1 MNDEARKNVI
11 CALLCCA
18 FNRNIHG
25 LPFRL
30 LFYDYSP
37 LFSPSADAFIR
48 GGRTFGQGAFRVLP
62 VNPSGSGIH

>member
-1 MNDEARKNVI
+1 MNGEARKNVT
-11 CALLCCA
+11 CALLCRA

-30 LFYDYSP
+30 LFMTI
-37 LFSPSADAFIR
+37 LPSSLPPADAFIR
-48 GGRTFGQGAFRVLP
+48 GGHTFRQGAFRVLP